1 MNHRLALSLAALLAT
16 GAATVPAAPLGA
28 QDSTVARPGAPRAA
42 AGPEFP
48 IDRTVAVVGNTPIL
62 MTSVQE
68 IIYQRRAQGLQLPTD
83 SVAMLRLIRS
93 VVNELVDEELMLEK
107 AKVEKVEVTDDEV
120 NANVDRQMKDV
131 RGRFKTEVEFR
142 EALKQNGLGS
152 PEEYRKSLLEQARRG
167 ALQQRLLDKM
177 RQDGKIVPGSVSEAD
192 ITEAFEKNRASLPK
206 RPALIGFRQI
216 VVASKPSAAAKEVA
230 RIKAES
236 LLAEIRRGADFEQVA
251 KRESMDLANKEVGGD
266 LGWIRRGVTVP
277 EFERFAFGL
286 QPGVLSPVVETAY
299 GFHVLRVDRVQPAE
313 VKVRH
318 ILIIPKTDSTD
329 VERARL
335 EADSV
340 ATAWRAGASYD
351 SLAAKHHD
359 VAGQEEKVLP
369 EFDRAQLPESY
380 QAAFTGRNVN
390 DIVGPF
396 QIANPR
402 GAPKHVVAQVT
413 VTKEG
418 GEYTAADLR
427 QSIRDQLGQ
436 ERGIRR
442 FLDGLKKE
450 TYVRIM
456 VDEQSLAGAVT
467 GQTP

>member
-1 MNHRLALSLAALLAT
+1 MKNRVLASLAAALLT
-16 GAATVPAAPLGA
+16 GVAAPLHA
-28 QDSTVARPGAPRAA
+28 QGAA
-42 AGPEFP
+42 AARPEFP
-48 IDRTVAVVGNTPIL
+48 IDRVVAIVGNQPIL

-68 IIYQRRAQGLQLPTD
+68 LIYQRRAQGLQVPSD
-83 SVAMLRLIRS
+83 SAGLLALVRS
-93 VVNELVDEELMLEK
+93 VVNELVDEELMIAK

-120 NANVDRQMKDV
+120 NASVDRQLKDV
-131 RGRFKTEVEFR
+131 RGRFKTELEFR
-142 EALKQNGLGS
+142 DALRQNGLGT
-152 PEEYRKSLLEQARRG
+152 PEEYRKSLFDEAKRR
-167 ALQQRLLDKM
+167 ATQESLIQKM
-177 RQDGKIVPGSVSEAD
+177 RADGKIVSGAVSEAD
-192 ITEAFEKNRASLPK
+192 ISEAFEKNRASLPK
-206 RPALIGFRQI
+206 RPSVIGFRQI
-216 VVASKPSAAAKEVA
+216 VVATRPSTAAKEVA
-230 RIKAES
+230 RVKAES
-236 LLAEIRRGADFEQVA
+236 LLAEIKRGADFEQVA

-277 EFERFAFGL
+277 EFERYAFGL

-299 GFHVLRVDRVQPAE
+299 GFHVLRVDRAQPAE

-318 ILIIPKTDSTD
+318 ILIIPRTDSAD
-329 VERARL
+329 VARARL

-340 ATAWRAGASYD
+340 ATAWRAGASFD
-351 SLAAKHHD
+351 SLVAKHHD
-359 VAGQEEKVLP
+359 LAGQEEKILP

-380 QAAFTGRNVN
+380 QTAFNGHNVN

-402 GAPKHVVAQVT
+402 GAPKQVVAQIT
-413 VTKEG
+413 VAKEG
-418 GEYTAADLR
+418 GEYTQADLR
-427 QSIRDQLGQ
+427 QQIRDQLAQ

-467 GQTP
+467 GTQP